1 MPPLWIDLHTHSTAS
16 DGTDSPAALARKA
29 AQCGLRAF
37 ALTDH
42 DTIAGLDAAEEA
54 AKEHGVQCIRGCEL
68 AAAWQGRELHF
79 VGYYLPR
86 NNPELTAALEVSRG
100 GRALRNQHIVD
111 KLCALGMELTLAE
124 VEALAGDGVV
134 GRPHIAMALHAKGY
148 VASIHDAF
156 DKFLGIKGRAYV
168 PRPLLSPE
176 ECIGLLCRAGATVTW
191 AHPFLQAHTE
201 RQAFENML
209 ALFVECGLGAIEAYH
224 TTHNTAHI
232 RTCLRL
238 AKRHD
243 LLLTGGSDY
252 HGVRKPGV
260 ALGYAGAS
268 VRVPFT
274 LLEAMETRRS
284 QQGLW
289 TLNTP

>member
-16 DGTDSPAALARKA
+16 DGTDSPAELARKA

-42 DTIAGLDAAEEA
+42 DTTAGLAAAAEA
-54 AKEHGVQCIRGCEL
+54 AKEHGVQFIGGCEL

-79 VGYYLPR
+79 VGYYVPQE
-86 NNPELTAALEVSRG
+86 NPELMAALEVSRT
-100 GRALRNQHIVD
+100 GREQRNKHIVEN
-111 KLCALGMELTLAE
+111 LRTLGMELTLAE

-134 GRPHIAMALHAKGY
+134 GRPHIAMVLCARGY
-148 VASIHDAF
+148 VASIPEAF
-156 DKFLGIKGRAYV
+156 EKFLGIKGRAYV

-176 ECIGLLCRAGATVTW
+176 ECIGLLRRAGATVTW

-201 RQAFENML
+201 RQVFENML
-209 ALFVECGLGAIEAYH
+209 ATFVECGLDAIEAYH
-224 TTHNTAHI
+224 TTHNAAHT
-232 RTCLRL
+232 RNCLRL
-238 AKRHD
+238 AKRHE

-260 ALGYAGAS
+260 ALGYAGAQ

-274 LLEAMETRRS
+274 LLEAMEARRRE
-284 QQGLW
+284 QGLW
-289 TLNTP
+289 TLENR